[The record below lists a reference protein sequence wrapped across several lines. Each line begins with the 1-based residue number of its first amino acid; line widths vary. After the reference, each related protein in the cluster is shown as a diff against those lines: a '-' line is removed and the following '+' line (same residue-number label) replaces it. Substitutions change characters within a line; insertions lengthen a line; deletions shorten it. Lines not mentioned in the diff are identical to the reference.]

1 MKAHTHQD
9 ARTWN
14 PLETDQAH
22 QSAVS
27 WQTEGQPSLVMTRG
41 ADHGIHIC
49 FAGAGMRSG
58 LG

>member
-27 WQTEGQPSLVMTRG
+27 WQTEGQPSLVMTREQITEYIS
-41 ADHGIHIC
+41 A
-49 FAGAGMRSG
+49 
-58 LG
+58 